1 MTIAGATN
9 ETESE
14 SLKNIRLTDGRPKD
28 DASSDLLEISED
40 ENQTDAEESDTEP
53 NPIAKTQSGV
63 IDEMEESED
72 KHSGTNQ
79 PNWKSNHS
87 EDNSMDSADI
97 NQGDMGKE
105 ICPVGITQGKV
116 FEGEYNRIEKPDR
129 TSIPVV
135 NIQAIDE
142 IENCK
147 HIQEKINMHSFLKV
161 IDGIQTGTE
170 KSATESDC
178 SNKILTM
185 DTEQMVE
192 RLHTGKEG
200 TNGAS
205 NPSADVHPSDTA
217 EQQRNSKEA
226 RDSQS
231 GNQRNVYKIFQ
242 SL

>member
-1 MTIAGATN
+1 MTNGRPKDDASSNFLEIIEIRPNDIPKSKREEEVDQSEETDEEHLDDDATGGVSGRRKTIAGTTN

-14 SLKNIRLTDGRPKD
+14 SLKNIRLTNGRPKD

-53 NPIAKTQSGV
+53 DSLAKTQSGV
-63 IDEMEESED
+63 IDEMKEGED
-72 KHSGTNQ
+72 KHSGTNE
-79 PNWKSNHS
+79 PNWISNHA

-105 ICPVGITQGKV
+105 ICSVGITQGKV

-147 HIQEKINMHSFLKV
+147 HIQEEINMRSFLKV
-161 IDGIQTGTE
+161 IDAE
-170 KSATESDC
+170 RSATESDC

-185 DTEQMVE
+185 D
-192 RLHTGKEG
+192 
-200 TNGAS
+200 NG
-205 NPSADVHPSDTA
+205 H
-217 EQQRNSKEA
+217 
-226 RDSQS
+226 
-231 GNQRNVYKIFQ
+231 
-242 SL
+242 

>member
-1 MTIAGATN
+1 
-9 ETESE
+9 
-14 SLKNIRLTDGRPKD
+14 
-28 DASSDLLEISED
+28 
-40 ENQTDAEESDTEP
+40 
-53 NPIAKTQSGV
+53 
-63 IDEMEESED
+63 MEEGED
-72 KHSGTNQ
+72 KHSGTNE
-79 PNWKSNHS
+79 PNWKSSHS
-87 EDNSMDSADI
+87 EDNSMESADI
-97 NQGDMGKE
+97 SQGDMGKE
-105 ICPVGITQGKV
+105 IRSVGITQGKV

-147 HIQEKINMHSFLKV
+147 HIQEEINMRSFLKV
-161 IDGIQTGTE
+161 IDGIQTDTG

-205 NPSADVHPSDTA
+205 NPSVDVHPSDTA

-226 RDSQS
+226 RDNQS
-231 GNQRNVYKIFQ
+231 GNQRTFIRYSSYSDEDQKGHVVTEQPNVKGSHEEPGLKAQTNTNKAEEIHRASRRGGLENY
-242 SL
+242 S